1 MVVLLLLI
9 LVGPSAGI
17 AAAFTRRQSLRL
29 HAKMALL
36 SVGLG
41 LVPLILAFGI
51 IAGTVGMAGAGRD
64 TFITVGLFDFLS
76 VFAFWSAIFILRNVA
91 KRRAETLRAVITE
104 LRSNGLVTSTEISR
118 ALNDRR
124 ILTPRGGVWHGASV
138 KRLLA
143 RLDEADAEGTR
154 QYKRKRRRPAVS
166 GERRS

>member
-1 MVVLLLLI
+1 MVILLLLI
-9 LVGPSAGI
+9 LVGPSAGV

-41 LVPLILAFGI
+41 LVPLLLAFGI
-51 IAGTVGMAGAGRD
+51 IAGTIGMARAGRD
-64 TFITVGLFDFLS
+64 TFIVVGLFDFLS
-76 VFAFWSAIFILRNVA
+76 VFTFWAAIFILRNVA
-91 KRRAETLRAVITE
+91 KRRAETLRAVIGE
-104 LRSNGLVTSTEISR
+104 LRGNGLSTATEISR

-154 QYKRKRRRPAVS
+154 QYKRGRRPAAADS
-166 GERRS
+166 ERRS